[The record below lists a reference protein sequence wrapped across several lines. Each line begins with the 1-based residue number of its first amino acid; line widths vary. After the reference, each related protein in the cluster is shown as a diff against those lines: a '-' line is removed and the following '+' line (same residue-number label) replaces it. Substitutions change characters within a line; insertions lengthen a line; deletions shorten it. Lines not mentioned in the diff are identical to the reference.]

1 MDVKKTITSIF
12 IVPTLQI
19 GREKLQHHN
28 YINGYVNDVGTD
40 TEYEDSVYLLFKPG
54 NIDLFR
60 DFLQEEYERTKSIIE
75 DYDYEDGF
83 VVIVYQLDKKFKKD
97 FELVKQGKYSKTSTQ
112 FQELFPKVVKMKR
125 NGYFK
130 DEVSLQ
136 HRVFNKT
143 QDLRTYWEEK
153 LGVDFDESMEVW
165 HGFDFDNEILDIE
178 KLKEHV

>member
-12 IVPTLQI
+12 IVPTLKI
-19 GREKLQHHN
+19 GREKLQQHN

-40 TEYEDSVYLLFKPG
+40 TEYEDSVYLLFKPN

-83 VVIVYQLDKKFKKD
+83 VVIVYQLDNKFKKD
-97 FELVKQGKYSKTSTQ
+97 FELVKKGKYSKTSPT
-112 FQELFPKVVKMKR
+112 FQELFPKVVKIKR

-130 DEVSLQ
+130 DEVALQ

-143 QDLRTYWEEK
+143 DDLKQYWENK
-153 LGVDFDESMEVW
+153 LGVDFDDEMEVW